1 MPYWLIALI
10 VVVAMAVA
18 GTAAWTVRRVVPI
31 DALRRHHEMGAA
43 VFLQLGV
50 IFAVLLAF
58 IFNESWNQYN
68 AAADAINQE
77 CAALRGAAILAESLP
92 EPARAQIHQAILAY
106 VESVITDG
114 WPAMAHRRI
123 SPVSAARARALI
135 GTAAF
140 IPPGNATVEALRP
153 QIMQLLSQAHQNRE
167 VRLFQMTE
175 GIPKLVWLLLSLF
188 SLVLISFLF
197 AFGIDYVASQVLFV
211 AVFTAM
217 LSFSLIT
224 VRLLDFPFEGPM
236 RLSPE
241 VFQTTLAGLEHLS
254 LAVR

>member
-10 VVVAMAVA
+10 VILAMAGA
-18 GTAAWTVRRVVPI
+18 GTAAWTVRRIVPV

-92 EPARAQIHQAILAY
+92 EPSRTQMQQAIRAY
-106 VESVITDG
+106 VEAVITAG
-114 WPAMAHRRI
+114 WPAMTRRQT
-123 SPVSAARARALI
+123 SPVSAARAYALI
-135 GTAAF
+135 TTAVL
-140 IPPGNATVEALRP
+140 IPPGSATVESLRP
-153 QIMQLLSQAHQNRE
+153 QIIQLLSQAHQNRE

-197 AFGIDYVASQVLFV
+197 AFGIDYIASQVVFV

-217 LSFSLIT
+217 LCFSLIT

-236 RLSPE
+236 HLAPT
-241 VFQTTLAGLEHLS
+241 VFQTTLAGIDHLQ
-254 LAVR
+254 AIHH